1 MAVKKFN
8 TRIQLKNDTSTNWS
22 SAGSLVLLKG
32 EFAWNS
38 DLNNFKI
45 GNGQSAFSAL
55 NYVLPAFG
63 NTLTPTT
70 TDGITT
76 YNVNIDGTSIVK
88 DSNGVLSAV
97 AAATP
102 YKLTVGSMEYN
113 GGANRE
119 IKVGTG
125 LEFSPASG
133 ASDNITIL
141 HSTSGVTADTYG
153 STTAIP
159 VITVD
164 AQGHVTSA
172 TTSAITVGDGAL
184 ALTGDSWLTVGTG
197 TGFNAN
203 SDSDVTYTIAH
214 AAVTPNDTTATST
227 IVPGGTA
234 VLLSVASDAAGH
246 ITGKTE
252 TTATFATVNVASASA
267 TGFFADAK
275 EVKDYVDNKTADLSG
290 AMHFRSIITTT
301 GSSDYVDQINTYYGG
316 SGVPAAEVG
325 DVFVD
330 TTSGKEYVVK
340 SLPGSGSLTAANIEE
355 FGSVN
360 PETTVA
366 SFKASTSTTG
376 LTVTPTTDTT
386 GAVTMTV
393 DATSGYGIPTTTQLT
408 KIDNIAVTANSVT
421 DGTTT
426 LNFASVA
433 WTGAAAD
440 VSIADAGSLITA
452 STVEGALQELA
463 QGITNSQT
471 TIDGASGAF
480 TIGNGLVNASKNI
493 SVLIDSTNANGLS
506 VGANGVAMAAATETT
521 YGTVKVDDGNGLTY
535 TNDVIAYAHNTDAVT
550 IASKD
555 ASNVVTINGTFTPN
569 ASDAITMSN
578 PITLAPVAVTGSAAQ
593 LAVTSGNYG
602 GDTAVT
608 NAQDALTNL
617 STAMGS
623 HTHNISDLT
632 EDSAISTGD
641 NTVIF
646 DCGTATTCTNTVSNS

>member
-8 TRIQLKNDTSTNWS
+8 TRIQLKNDSLAEWTSHGN
-22 SAGSLVLLKG
+22 LVLLGG

-38 DLNNFKI
+38 TNKNFKI
-45 GNGQSAFSAL
+45 GDGQSAFSEL

-63 NTLTPTT
+63 NTLTSTT

-76 YNVNIDGTSIVK
+76 YNVNIDGTSIV
-88 DSNGVLSAV
+88 SNNGVLSAV

-125 LEFSPASG
+125 LKFSPASG

-141 HSTSGVTADTYG
+141 HSNSGVTADTYG

-164 AQGHVTSA
+164 AQGHVTNASQ
-172 TTSAITVGDGAL
+172 TSITVGSGAL
-184 ALTGDSWLTVGTG
+184 TLTGDSWLTVGTG

-203 SDSDVTYTIAH
+203 STENSTYTIAH
-214 AAVTPNDTTATST
+214 AAVTPTDTTATST
-227 IVPGGTA
+227 ITPGGTA

-252 TTATFATVNVASASA
+252 TTATFATVDVASASA

-275 EVKDYVDNKTADLSG
+275 QVKDYVDNMTADLSG
-290 AMHFRSIITTT
+290 AMHFRSVITTT
-301 GSSDYVDQINTYYGG
+301 GSSNYVDQINTYYGG
-316 SGVPAAEVG
+316 TGIPAAEVG

-330 TTSGKEYVVK
+330 STRGKEYVVK

-376 LTVTPTTDTT
+376 LTVTPTNGTP

-393 DATSGYGIPTTTQLT
+393 DATPGYGIPTTTQLT
-408 KIDNIAVTANSVT
+408 KINNITVTANSVT

-433 WTGAAAD
+433 WTGA
-440 VSIADAGSLITA
+440 
-452 STVEGALQELA
+452 
-463 QGITNSQT
+463 
-471 TIDGASGAF
+471 
-480 TIGNGLVNASKNI
+480 
-493 SVLIDSTNANGLS
+493 
-506 VGANGVAMAAATETT
+506 
-521 YGTVKVDDGNGLTY
+521 
-535 TNDVIAYAHNTDAVT
+535 
-550 IASKD
+550 
-555 ASNVVTINGTFTPN
+555 
-569 ASDAITMSN
+569 
-578 PITLAPVAVTGSAAQ
+578 AAQ

-632 EDSAISTGD
+632 EDPAISTGD

-646 DCGTATTCTNTVSNS
+646 DCGTATTCTNTVFNS